1 MAESRATEQTHP
13 PDVKAVKPE
22 RELPAANARVNPR
35 LNETAHAIGS
45 ALGSATRQVHNV
57 RERFT
62 VIRGGAQD
70 GRSAAEHLK
79 ATAQQK
85 VQEIKERARIAVE
98 QARTEATSKL
108 EEARATASKW
118 MQEAKDA
125 ATERARMVRL
135 RAARLTDERP
145 LAVLA
150 GIGVAALLLGVFLRL
165 GRGKRG

>member
-1 MAESRATEQTHP
+1 MAEPKATDQTYP
-13 PDVKAVKPE
+13 PEMKAVRPE
-22 RELPAANARVNPR
+22 RELPAANARDNPR

-62 VIRGGAQD
+62 VIRGGGQD

-85 VQEIKERARIAVE
+85 VNEIKERALTAVE
-98 QARTEATSKL
+98 QARVEATSRL
-108 EEARATASKW
+108 EEARVSASKLV
-118 MQEAKDA
+118 QEAKES
-125 ATERARMVRL
+125 ATERVRIVRL

-150 GIGVAALLLGVFLRL
+150 GIGVAALLLGVLLRV

>member
-1 MAESRATEQTHP
+1 MAEPRATERMYP
-13 PDVKAVKPE
+13 PEMKAVKPE
-22 RELPAANARVNPR
+22 RELPAAKAGVNPR

-45 ALGSATRQVHNV
+45 ALGSATRQVQNM

-70 GRSAAEHLK
+70 GRSTAEHLK

-85 VQEIKERARIAVE
+85 VQEIKERARTAVE

-108 EEARATASKW
+108 EEARATAAKL
-118 MQEAKDA
+118 MQEAKESA
-125 ATERARMVRL
+125 AERARMVRL

-150 GIGVAALLLGVFLRL
+150 GIGVAALLVGVFLRV
-165 GRGKRG
+165 GRRKRG